1 MPPRSRWPLRRC
13 STEATT
19 PARRSTLGRRLPE
32 QPLSIEITFVRHAE
46 THANASGVWQG
57 HGDHLL
63 SERGEQ
69 QARALRDRLD
79 GKEFDFVFA
88 SDLARTLQTAELAG
102 LAATPDPS
110 WREIDIGRWQGLTRD
125 EVDELY
131 PEESAALRE
140 GRPVQM
146 GGGESWDEF
155 SARVAV
161 ALAALIHRTPPGSRV
176 LILTH
181 GGNVHSV
188 VGAGMQVTG
197 RGRTW
202 PLERVRNA
210 SVTEVIASQELF
222 HLHSYNDARHA
233 LPEPSGPDTVA
244 LVRHGE
250 TVANLEGRWHG
261 TTDGPLSDHG
271 LLQVERFAGSHDG
284 ATRIFTSPLE
294 RARHTAE
301 AYARRHRLIACLEPG
316 LVEIDF
322 SAWEGL
328 TTSEIE
334 QTFASQWHSVFEGAA
349 DLPRGGAGETF
360 AGAGLRMDRAIS
372 TLARSNPGERLAL
385 FGHGGSIWALAAR
398 VLGLPWPRY
407 RSLGLP
413 TNTSLTR
420 VQLTSD
426 GMRLVDYN
434 LPLR

>member
-1 MPPRSRWPLRRC
+1 M
-13 STEATT
+13 
-19 PARRSTLGRRLPE
+19 
-32 QPLSIEITFVRHAE
+32 
-46 THANASGVWQG
+46 WQG
-57 HGDHLL
+57 HGNHLL
-63 SERGEQ
+63 SERGER
-69 QARALRDRLD
+69 QASALRERLA
-79 GKEFDFVFA
+79 GKRFDFVFT
-88 SDLARTLQTAELAG
+88 SDLPRTMQTAELAG
-102 LAATPDPS
+102 LDARPDPS

-125 EVDELY
+125 EVAELY

-146 GGGESWDEF
+146 GGGESWEEF
-155 SARVAV
+155 SGRVAR
-161 ALAALIHRTPPGSRV
+161 ALADLIHRIPPGSRV
-176 LILTH
+176 LVMTH

-188 VGAGMQVTG
+188 VGSGLRVTG

-210 SVTEVIASQELF
+210 SITEVIASLDGF

-233 LPEPSGPDTVA
+233 FPDPSGPDTVA

-271 LLQVERFAGSHDG
+271 REQTERFAAAHNG
-284 ATRIFTSPLE
+284 ATRLFTSPLE
-294 RARHTAE
+294 RARLTAE
-301 AYARRHRLIACLEPG
+301 AYARRHRLAACLEPG

-322 SAWEGL
+322 SSWEGL

-334 QTFASQWHSVFEGAA
+334 QRFPADWSAVFDGGA
-349 DLPRGGAGETF
+349 DLPRGGSGETF
-360 AGAGLRMDRAIS
+360 AGAGMRMDRVVGA
-372 TLARSNPGERLAL
+372 LAQQNPNQHLAL
-385 FGHGGSIWALAAR
+385 FSHGGSIWALTAR
-398 VLGLPWPRY
+398 VVGLPWPRY

-420 VQLTSD
+420 VQLTAN